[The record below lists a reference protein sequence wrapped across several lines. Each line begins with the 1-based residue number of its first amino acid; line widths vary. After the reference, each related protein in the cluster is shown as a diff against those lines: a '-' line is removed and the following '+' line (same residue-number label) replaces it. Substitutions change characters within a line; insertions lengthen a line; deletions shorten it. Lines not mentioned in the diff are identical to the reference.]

1 LARGLLVAHVDEG
14 SPAQKAGLRAG
25 TLNVIVEG
33 EPWVLGGDI
42 VLAVNGLEITTI
54 DRYAAMLRTLEIGQ
68 TITLQVLRNGAYQDI
83 TATIEEQPQL
93 STASNQTKVQ
103 ESMEFRLMNQRGRP
117 QEPGR
122 MDVRF

>member
-1 LARGLLVAHVDEG
+1 M
-14 SPAQKAGLRAG
+14 
-25 TLNVIVEG
+25 
-33 EPWVLGGDI
+33 LGGDI

-54 DRYAAMLRTLEIGQ
+54 DRYAAMLRTIEIGQ

-103 ESMEFRLMNQRGRP
+103 ESMEFRLMNQRGGP